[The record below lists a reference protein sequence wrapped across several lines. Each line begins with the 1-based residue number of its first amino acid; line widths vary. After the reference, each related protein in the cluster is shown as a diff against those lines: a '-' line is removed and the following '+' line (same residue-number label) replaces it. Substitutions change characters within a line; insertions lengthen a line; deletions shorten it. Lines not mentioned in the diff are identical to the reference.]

1 MIVNLNYVLW
11 LTIESNERMV
21 HVKGASSGKAFQRF
35 TTLDIV
41 LMAMLA
47 AANAVMTVFLS
58 PLNQALNGLGGPIL
72 TSTITGL
79 YMIYG
84 LLAYY
89 IIRKPGTALITYG
102 IGAVVQAFMGTAY
115 GILSCFVAAACYLV
129 IVEGAFALVRYK
141 KWSWP
146 MLMVTG
152 GAMVPV
158 WFFFAAQMF
167 GYTKWGMD
175 ILLIALVVRVLSG
188 MVLCGLLVKLLGDA
202 LAGSGL
208 LRRFAAGRRMEA

>member
-1 MIVNLNYVLW
+1 
-11 LTIESNERMV
+11 
-21 HVKGASSGKAFQRF
+21 
-35 TTLDIV
+35 
-41 LMAMLA
+41 MAMLA
-47 AANAVMTVFLS
+47 AANAVLTVFLS

-102 IGAVVQAFMGTAY
+102 IGAVVQAFMGSAY

-129 IVEGAFALVRYK
+129 IVEVAFALVRYQ
-141 KWSWP
+141 KWSWL
-146 MLMVTG
+146 MLTVTG
-152 GAMVPV
+152 GAMVPL
-158 WFFFAAQMF
+158 WFFFAAEMF
-167 GYTKWGMD
+167 GYTKWGTD
-175 ILLIALVVRVLSG
+175 VLLLALVVRVLSG
-188 MVLCGLLVKLLGDA
+188 MILCGLLVKLLGDA

>member
-1 MIVNLNYVLW
+1 M
-11 LTIESNERMV
+11 
-21 HVKGASSGKAFQRF
+21 KGASSSKVFQRF

-47 AANAVMTVFLS
+47 AANAVLTVFLS

-146 MLMVTG
+146 VLMVTG

-175 ILLIALVVRVLSG
+175 VLLIALVVRVLSG
-188 MVLCGLLVKLLGDA
+188 MILCGLLVKLLGDA

>member
-1 MIVNLNYVLW
+1 M
-11 LTIESNERMV
+11 
-21 HVKGASSGKAFQRF
+21 KGASSGKAFQRF

-175 ILLIALVVRVLSG
+175 ILLIALAVRVLSG

-202 LAGSGL
+202 LAGNGL

>member
-1 MIVNLNYVLW
+1 M
-11 LTIESNERMV
+11 
-21 HVKGASSGKAFQRF
+21 KGASSGKAFQRF

>member
-1 MIVNLNYVLW
+1 MK
-11 LTIESNERMV
+11 E
-21 HVKGASSGKAFQRF
+21 ASSAKAFQRF

-47 AANAVMTVFLS
+47 AANAVLTVFLS

-102 IGAVVQAFMGTAY
+102 IGAVVQAFMGSAY

-129 IVEGAFALVRYK
+129 IVEVAFALVRYQ
-141 KWSWP
+141 KWSWL
-146 MLMVTG
+146 MLTVTG
-152 GAMVPV
+152 GAMVPL

-167 GYTKWGMD
+167 GYTKWGTD
-175 ILLIALVVRVLSG
+175 VLLLALVVRVLSG
-188 MVLCGLLVKLLGDA
+188 MILCGLLVKLLGDA